1 MKETFDMI
9 EKFRKDYELRLSP
22 GTLRNYVYDLNCF
35 FNYMQKGYEAIK
47 SSDVREWLKNMMN
60 DGLKPSTIVNK
71 ICCLK
76 SFYKYLLEEELVNKS
91 PVDNIKLPKVDNSP
105 PFYLERE
112 QLQRLR
118 ELTKDDPL
126 ERALV
131 ETMYATGVRVSELI
145 NIKLDDIDW
154 QSRKIIIRDGKG
166 QKERVVLFS
175 NECEMRIKEYLK
187 NRREDSQYLFLGKQ
201 GKPMYRFLLNYYF
214 RKYSKKLGFKITP
227 NTMRHTFAAHL
238 AEKGMPFL
246 YIQALLGHDSPETTR
261 IYARLYSH
269 VRKKKYDLYM

>member
-9 EKFRKDYELRLSP
+9 KKFSKDYELRLSP

-35 FNYMQKGYEAIK
+35 FNYVQKGYEAIK

-60 DGLKPSTIVNK
+60 DGLKPSTIKNK

-76 SFYKYLLEEELVNKS
+76 SFYKYLLEEELLNKS
-91 PVDNIKLPKVDNSP
+91 PVDNIRLPRIDGNL

-166 QKERVVLFS
+166 QKERIVLFS
-175 NECEMRIKEYLK
+175 NECEMRMKEYLK

-214 RKYSKKLGFKITP
+214 KKFSKKLGFKITP

-238 AEKGMPFL
+238 AEKGMPFP
-246 YIQALLGHDSPETTR
+246 YIQVLLGHDSPENTR
-261 IYARLYSH
+261 IYARLYADA
-269 VRKKKYDLYM
+269 RKKKYDLYM

>member
-1 MKETFDMI
+1 MEKTFNMI
-9 EKFRKDYELRLSP
+9 QKFCKDYELRLSP
-22 GTLRNYVYDLNCF
+22 GTLRNYGYDLNCF
-35 FNYMQKGYEAIK
+35 FNYVQKGYEAIK
-47 SSDVREWLKNMMN
+47 SNDVREWLINLMN
-60 DGLKPSTIVNK
+60 NGLKPSTIKNK

-91 PVDNIKLPKVDNSP
+91 PVDNIRLPRIDSNL

-112 QLQRLR
+112 RLQRLR

-126 ERALV
+126 ERALI

-154 QSRKIIIRDGKG
+154 RSRKIIIRYGKG
-166 QKERVVLFS
+166 QKDRIVLFS
-175 NECEMRIKEYLK
+175 NECEMRIREYLK
-187 NRREDSQYLFLGKQ
+187 SRRENSPYLFLGKQ

-214 RKYSKKLGFKITP
+214 KKFSKKLSYKITP

-238 AEKGMPFL
+238 AEKGMPFP
-246 YIQALLGHDSPETTR
+246 YIQVLLGHDNPKTTR
-261 IYARLYSH
+261 IYARLYAH
-269 VRKKKYDLYM
+269 ARKKKYDLYM

>member
-9 EKFRKDYELRLSP
+9 KKFSKDYELRLSS

-35 FNYMQKGYEAIK
+35 FNYVQKGYEAIK

-60 DGLKPSTIVNK
+60 DGLKPSTIKNK

-76 SFYKYLLEEELVNKS
+76 SFYKYLLEEELLNKS
-91 PVDNIKLPKVDNSP
+91 PVDNIRLPRIDGNL

-126 ERALV
+126 ERALI

-154 QSRKIIIRDGKG
+154 RSRKIIIRDGKG
-166 QKERVVLFS
+166 QKRIVLFS

-187 NRREDSQYLFLGKQ
+187 NRREDSQYLFGQTRKAYVQILAQ
-201 GKPMYRFLLNYYF
+201 LLLQEIF
-214 RKYSKKLGFKITP
+214 KK
-227 NTMRHTFAAHL
+227 
-238 AEKGMPFL
+238 
-246 YIQALLGHDSPETTR
+246 TR
-261 IYARLYSH
+261 LQNHS
-269 VRKKKYDLYM
+269 